1 MDKDF
6 WMAVL
11 SCENQIM
18 EVLKTPFLHLTCYIK
33 NKIYCRNKLR
43 MYTFL
48 DTVVYKEETQIKHI
62 YIYIYIPQTY
72 RYIRVPVLLILQP
85 KSYKK
90 IHSI

>member
-6 WMAVL
+6 WMTVL

-18 EVLKTPFLHLTCYIK
+18 DVLKTPCLHLTRYIK

-48 DTVVYKEETQIKHI
+48 DTVVYKEET
-62 YIYIYIPQTY
+62 
-72 RYIRVPVLLILQP
+72 
-85 KSYKK
+85 
-90 IHSI
+90 